1 MKPEISEE
9 IISGWRREFEETMPF
24 KNPQPLIGSRID
36 WISKNNKGEYPYIHV
51 QVAWIGFKAAK
62 ASSHD
67 RILELEREIDR
78 IRKRGINEAM
88 GDMKTYYEEKLT
100 KRDELLKRSLLWNE
114 AMLKI
119 AIVSI
124 DEEKQRAET
133 ASQLYQLIAD
143 IKQLEQEK

>member
-9 IISGWRREFEETMPF
+9 IISGWRRDFIAIRDEFPTGM
-24 KNPQPLIGSRID
+24 
-36 WISKNNKGEYPYIHV
+36 ISEQHW
-51 QVAWIGFKAAK
+51 AFFLTAK
-62 ASSHD
+62 TSSHE
-67 RILELEREIDR
+67 RILDLEREIDR

-133 ASQLYQLIAD
+133 TSQLYQLIAD

>member
-9 IISGWRREFEETMPF
+9 MISGWRNEANDYLNEHEQFASALGE
-24 KNPQPLIGSRID
+24 RIA
-36 WISKNNKGEYPYIHV
+36 IRAFI
-51 QVAWIGFKAAK
+51 AAK

-100 KRDELLKRSLLWNE
+100 KRDELLKRSLPWNE
-114 AMLKI
+114 AILKI

-124 DEEKQRAET
+124 DEEKKRAET
-133 ASQLYQLIAD
+133 TSQLYQLIAD